1 MQFGF
6 YAKIDESGN
15 NRVYKM
21 KMISSKFGIGDRVIH
36 RLFKFSGVIIDVD
49 PEFNNDEEW
58 WLGIP
63 AEIRPKKEQPYY
75 HLLAINEEESY
86 KAYVS
91 EQNLLIDDDLEPFEH
106 PDLEDYFKIDPKG
119 DLVLINQNYN

>member
-1 MQFGF
+1 
-6 YAKIDESGN
+6 
-15 NRVYKM
+15 M
-21 KMISSKFGIGDRVIH
+21 KMASAKFGIGDRVIH

-63 AEIRPKKEQPYY
+63 AEIRPKKQQPFY
-75 HLLAINEEESY
+75 HLLAMNGDESY

-91 EQNLLIDDDLEPFEH
+91 EQNLLLDNSHQPFDH
-106 PDLEDYFKIDPKG
+106 PDLEDYFEITTDG
-119 DLVLINQNYN
+119 DLVLIDQSFN

>member
-1 MQFGF
+1 
-6 YAKIDESGN
+6 
-15 NRVYKM
+15 M
-21 KMISSKFGIGDRVIH
+21 KMITAKFGIGDRVIH
-36 RLFKFSGVIIDVD
+36 RLFKFTGIIIDVD

-75 HLLAINEEESY
+75 SLLAINEEESY

-91 EQNLLIDDDLEPFEH
+91 EQNLLVDDNAEPFDH
-106 PDLEDYFKIDPKG
+106 PDLEDYFQIDPHG

>member
-1 MQFGF
+1 
-6 YAKIDESGN
+6 
-15 NRVYKM
+15 M
-21 KMISSKFGIGDRVIH
+21 KMSAAKFGIGDRVIH

-75 HLLAINEEESY
+75 HLLALNENESY

-91 EQNLLIDDDLEPFEH
+91 EQNLLEDEDTLPFDH
-106 PDLEDYFKIDPKG
+106 PDLEDYFTINNEG
-119 DLVLINQNYN
+119 NLILLNQNYN